1 MRPAV
6 ESARYARVVVIIPA
20 LNEEQSLPLVLAA
33 LPPVGHVLV
42 VDNGSTD
49 RTAEVAARAGA
60 RVLSQPERGYGNACL
75 KGIAE
80 AHALGASVIVILDAD
95 FSDHP
100 DELPLLVEPVLD
112 GRADMVL
119 GDRTRHAEPGALLP
133 HQRFGNALAT
143 LLIFAVTGHR
153 YRDMG
158 PFRAIRA
165 GALAELQMRDPTWGW
180 NVEMQIKAIKL
191 GLRVIEVPVRYRKR
205 AEGESKISGTIRGS
219 IAAGLKIITAVRT
232 YA

>member
-1 MRPAV
+1 MPRAA
-6 ESARYARVVVIIPA
+6 ELERYARVVVVIPA
-20 LNEEQSLPLVLAA
+20 LDEEASLPLVLAA
-33 LPPVGHVLV
+33 LPPVGRVIV

-60 RVLSQPERGYGNACL
+60 LVLTQPARGYGNAAL

-80 AHALGASVIVILDAD
+80 AVALGAEVIVILDAD

-100 DELPLLVEPVLD
+100 EELPLLVDPVLS
-112 GRADMVL
+112 GAADMVL

-133 HQRFGNALAT
+133 HQRFGNAFAT
-143 LLIFAVTGHR
+143 LLIWGVTGHR

-158 PFRAIRA
+158 PFRAVRA
-165 GALAELQMRDPTWGW
+165 GSLVAMQMRDPTWGW